1 MAKDKTWSIPLVDHE
16 AAARNDRKKG
26 AGSDEVDAFT
36 KFIDAQAEAN
46 RKAMKGDFVSRGK
59 TWKSKAWRWIVRFC
73 WRVARKMLRKAWA
86 RRVVLAPFAVCAV
99 TYFLSA
105 IAYMMDRGWFTVGAS
120 FATGGFAV
128 YWSLGGYL
136 FMFTRRRGLKPFSQR
151 MWLAAAYTTIGLLAI
166 LTAAWRVGQPMP
178 GLWGVA
184 ALTFSIATAVFR
196 YRARRAEPKEQ
207 LHPYQSTWTKIKKVK
222 GTILGPITELGGE
235 DGTGPNGEA
244 GKGPKRWTAEVD
256 LTDTDML
263 VEDFAA
269 QAPHIAKRFRIA
281 RGNVIIDEAIPGED
295 ALARLTMVLE
305 NPLVTRVEFDESW
318 LTMPEVGCFPF
329 HIYPDGSIGMFR
341 LWEEMSGTVNAFF
354 SGDIGSG
361 KSGGIFTAAIQACMT
376 GRVHLIVGDPQGQSL
391 PALGIA
397 STKQLG
403 EDGYA
408 DDAEKVYLQLVRL
421 HAAMLARSA
430 YLKTYKWRDRFGD
443 VNTGMEFFD
452 QELMASQQYD
462 PDEGIHP
469 LFWPM
474 VVYVLEEAHK
484 ACKDPEYGSDIVKLL
499 AQIIKLSRKT
509 GIAVWVAN
517 QNPGIEELGNESALR
532 QNLIAGNVLCY
543 RNSSKYTGVMI
554 LESHMPEPHTIRKL
568 TPQGKRTQGMVVAA
582 CPVNGSSRAAIS
594 RSAFIERKT
603 LWAQRAAER
612 IMPLDDVFLQ
622 AWDAADI
629 ERMEEQLSEEVTQYL
644 KQKAEGGAAPVEVDD
659 DGTPAWKKGTVPQ
672 RCIAYL
678 KHLEQTTGFGETT
691 TRIMSHETGSA
702 MNTVSQALGRLARP
716 KATRK
721 RPNPKPLVHS
731 PRPGTWS
738 LGPQPDQ
745 QKKQLAETAA

>member
-1 MAKDKTWSIPLVDHE
+1 MAKKNWTIPLVDHD
-16 AAARNDRKKG
+16 AAKHRKKKG
-26 AGSDEVDAFT
+26 AGSDEVDPFT
-36 KFIDAQAEAN
+36 RFIEAQAEAN
-46 RKAMKGDFVSRGK
+46 RNALKPDFVARGK
-59 TWKSKAWRWIVRFC
+59 NWRAKTWRWIVRFC
-73 WRVARKMLRKAWA
+73 WRVARKMMRKAWA

-105 IAYMMDRGWFTVGAS
+105 IAYMLDRGWVTVAAS
-120 FATGGFAV
+120 FGTGAPAV
-128 YWSLGGYL
+128 YWSLGGAL
-136 FMFTRRRGLKPFSQR
+136 FVLTRRRGLKPFSQR
-151 MWLAAAYTTIGLLAI
+151 MWLAAAYTTIGLLAV

-178 GLWGVA
+178 GLWGLA
-184 ALTFSIATAVFR
+184 AITFSIATAVYR
-196 YRARRAEPKEQ
+196 YRARRAVPKDD
-207 LHPYQSTWTKIKKVK
+207 LHPYQVKWEKIKSVR

-235 DGTGPNGEA
+235 DGNGPNGED
-244 GKGPKRWTAEVD
+244 GKGPKRWTADVD
-256 LTDTDML
+256 LTDTEML
-263 VEDFAA
+263 VEDFAR
-269 QAPHIAKRFRIA
+269 QAPHIAKRFRIG
-281 RGNVIIDEAIPGED
+281 RGNVIIDEAVPGED

-305 NPLVTRVEFDESW
+305 NPLTQRVEFDESW
-318 LTMPEVGCFPF
+318 LQMTEPGAFPF
-329 HIYPDGSIGMFR
+329 HVYPDGSIGQFR
-341 LWEEMSGTVNAFF
+341 LWDPMSGTVNAFF

-361 KSGGIFTAAIQACMT
+361 KSGAIFTAAIQACMT

-391 PALGIA
+391 PALGIV

-452 QELMASQQYD
+452 QELMASQQYE

-474 VVYVLEEAHK
+474 IVYVLEEAHK
-484 ACKDPEYGSDIVKLL
+484 ACKDPDYGSDIVKLL

-543 RNSSKYTGVMI
+543 RNSSKHTGVMI
-554 LESHMPEPHTIRKL
+554 LDSHMPEPHTIPKL
-568 TPQGKRTQGMVVAA
+568 TPQGRRTQGMVVAS
-582 CPVNGSSRAAIS
+582 CPVNRSNRAAIS

-612 IMPLDDVFLQ
+612 VMPLDDFFKA

-629 ERMEEQLSEEVTQYL
+629 ERMEEQLSDEVTQYL
-644 KQKAEGGAAPVEVDD
+644 KEKAEGRGTSQAALVDD
-659 DGTPAWKKGTVPQ
+659 DGTPVWKKGTVPQ

-678 KHLEQTTGFGETT
+678 KHLEETTGFGETT
-691 TRIMSHETGSA
+691 TRIMAHETGSA

-721 RPNPKPLVHS
+721 RPHPKPVVHS

-738 LGPQPDQ
+738 LGPAPAE
-745 QKKQLAETAA
+745 KKQLAETAA